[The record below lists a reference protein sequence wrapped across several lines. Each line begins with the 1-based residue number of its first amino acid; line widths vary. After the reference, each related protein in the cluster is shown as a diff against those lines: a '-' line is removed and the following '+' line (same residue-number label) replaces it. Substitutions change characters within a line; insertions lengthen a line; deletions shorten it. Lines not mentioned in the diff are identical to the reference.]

1 MADRRYAGDGFQCPA
16 VLGSGRVFEKHIP
29 FHSGLRL
36 KSAIDKAGGLS
47 GLGDIKSIRGVRAGQ
62 ASKVDLRK
70 IDPAGANLP
79 LLQVGD
85 MIFHLW

>member
-1 MADRRYAGDGFQCPA
+1 MADRRYAGDGFQCPY
-16 VLGSGRVFEKHIP
+16 VLGSGWVFEKHIP

-70 IDPAGANLP
+70 IDPAGANHP

-85 MIFHLW
+85 LIFLLW